1 MKKHISMLL
10 ALSLILSICPRA
22 LAADSRFDTNPSS
35 LSGVTV
41 SKAEVL
47 AILPPEADYDEVY
60 QQIVTDFDDISSTC
74 VEADLCTPV
83 RINEDGLVL
92 YEVTFPNGIVNQITS
107 QRNSDDCVVL
117 DFYEGDLHNE
127 VIFLKNG
134 NLLVDEQLVNIQGIN
149 ATTQSREEPSGV
161 TATPRM
167 RNSEFSLTPWGK
179 ASDYTKEAGN
189 YSGNKCSWGV
199 TTLVSLATGTVA
211 AILCAA
217 VSAGIGYSIGYSI
230 FSSIAAE
237 MITRCKVYGME
248 DEFFS
253 WYFDRYERK
262 DSMSLDRYYKYEG
275 ACYSKEN
282 LKGHKYPH
290 IYYYHNWF
298 S

>member
-10 ALSLILSICPRA
+10 ALSLILSLCPHA

-127 VIFLKNG
+127 VIF
-134 NLLVDEQLVNIQGIN
+134 
-149 ATTQSREEPSGV
+149 
-161 TATPRM
+161 
-167 RNSEFSLTPWGK
+167 
-179 ASDYTKEAGN
+179 
-189 YSGNKCSWGV
+189 
-199 TTLVSLATGTVA
+199 
-211 AILCAA
+211 
-217 VSAGIGYSIGYSI
+217 
-230 FSSIAAE
+230 
-237 MITRCKVYGME
+237 
-248 DEFFS
+248 
-253 WYFDRYERK
+253 
-262 DSMSLDRYYKYEG
+262 
-275 ACYSKEN
+275 
-282 LKGHKYPH
+282 
-290 IYYYHNWF
+290 
-298 S
+298 